1 MFLQRKFIQMLI
13 IFLTGFFSISLGQIN
28 SPEKPKSPKQIQVMD
43 DARVHDL
50 HQYLLDNKGIFNNHL
65 ILMSHTEYY
74 VILSE
79 IINKMDDI
87 IVYNNDQP
95 VIDKKELKNIGLVLE
110 DLHYIDYNQLR
121 TQIKHQ
127 IIRNKINFIISEK

>member
-1 MFLQRKFIQMLI
+1 
-13 IFLTGFFSISLGQIN
+13 
-28 SPEKPKSPKQIQVMD
+28 MD

-50 HQYLLDNKGIFNNHL
+50 HQYLLDNKAIFENHL
-65 ILMSHTEYY
+65 ILMSHPEYY
-74 VILSE
+74 VILNE

-95 VIDKKELKNIGLVLE
+95 VIDKKELKSIGLVFE

-127 IIRNKINFIISEK
+127 IIRYKINFIISRK